1 MATLVV
7 TDGPVNHDGVDYREG
22 DQFTAPADAAYELV
36 ALGVAALVCPPTKA
50 KEAKGG

>member
-7 TDGPVNHDGVDYREG
+7 TDGPVNHDGAEYSEG
-22 DQFTAPADAAYELV
+22 DQFTVANEVADELV
-36 ALGVAALVCPPTKA
+36 ALGVAVLVCPPTKT

>member
-7 TDGPVNHDGVDYREG
+7 TDGPVNHDGAEYNEG
-22 DQFTAPADAAYELV
+22 DQFTVANEAADELV
-36 ALGVAALVCPPTKA
+36 ALGVAVLVCPPTKA

>member
-7 TDGPVNHDGVDYREG
+7 TNGPVNHDGAEYSEG
-22 DQFTAPADAAYELV
+22 DQFTAADEAADELV